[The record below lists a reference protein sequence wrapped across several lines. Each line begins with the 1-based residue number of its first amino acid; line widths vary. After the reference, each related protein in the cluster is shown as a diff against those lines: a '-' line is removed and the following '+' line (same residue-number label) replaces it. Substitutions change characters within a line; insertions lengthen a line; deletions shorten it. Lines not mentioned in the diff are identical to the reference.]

1 MPEKGVTGWIYIIL
15 DEIMDHSF
23 FFLFIEFVQVTLV
36 NKTIQVAGAQFYNI
50 PSVHYIVCLPP
61 LVKFLSIT
69 IYPSTHPMPPILG
82 NHHTVVCVHDFFFS
96 IPPPSTP
103 PSNLPTA
110 VNLLFIYGSVS
121 ISWIILKPFYY
132 VTLGRGGD

>member
-82 NHHTVVCVHDFFFS
+82 NHHTVVWVHDIFS
-96 IPPPSTP
+96 QFLHLPPHPQISQQLSTC
-103 PSNLPTA
+103 SLSMGLSLFHGSFLN
-110 VNLLFIYGSVS
+110 LFIM
-121 ISWIILKPFYY
+121 L
-132 VTLGRGGD
+132 L